1 MVPASRN
8 PSVSRD
14 FILLFAVMMVMIA
27 LVAIWVAYKTFENY
41 AQNVVSDMEGEAL
54 RIDHSLGVEIKST
67 SYLLES
73 LARQIVQSG
82 AENPE
87 NIAHLLRSF
96 DDNNDHRNDEIAWI
110 NADQEVIVNSQSG
123 VLTKVV
129 NVSDRDYV
137 KKALSAPWQVHIGRP
152 LKARTNERWILPLSI
167 GVTDYRG
174 IFVGVLLVSIDIEAL
189 TKELAEFLQQS
200 KMEFSIFTPTLT
212 LITDSQTLHDDDIY
226 ERGKTT
232 PLSQLDFKKQKK
244 GVVSMP
250 QLFNPYAPF
259 EYYELSAHNPYV
271 VYITYNQ
278 IARKDKIFSLLEA
291 RLVQILVIAVFLLS
305 LLWMVRT
312 RIIKPVEKLC
322 EITAGISA
330 GQAYRPLPKGGP
342 VEIENLSNQIRKLA
356 DYIGEQHRIQG
367 ELHLK
372 NQFLL
377 KIKET
382 SQAVSRGRT
391 EFLMHV
397 MKEIDGHLR
406 SLIVP
411 IEAIKE
417 QRAGAIKQVKYVQ
430 GAAEALSRI
439 SLLYQMVRD
448 VQAVVHLDYES
459 QGLRES
465 SVNIAFSLH
474 RAVRQFHQKSQNR
487 HIDIKLKAPDNL
499 PVLIIDEERFTHIV
513 VYLLCGAAATLTQG
527 TPITITAQTEQT
539 EAGNVTLVLSFRY
552 ASHVQPVLI
561 TDLPQ
566 EIPVETPAKQP
577 FEISALLVRT
587 EAISFAMARMLLS
600 LYDAEL
606 AVNASASDTNR
617 LFVRFP
623 KNRLVLK

>member
-1 MVPASRN
+1 MVLASRN

-14 FILLFAVMMVMIA
+14 FILLFIVMMVMIA
-27 LVAIWVAYKTFENY
+27 LVAVWVAYKTFENY
-41 AQNVVSDMEGEAL
+41 AQNVVSDMESEAL

-73 LARQIVQSG
+73 LARQIVQAG

-87 NIAHLLRSF
+87 NIARLLRSF

-110 NADQEVIVNSQSG
+110 NADQDVVVNSISG
-123 VLTKVV
+123 VLTKIT

-137 KKALSAPWQVHIGRP
+137 KKALAAPWQVHIGRP
-152 LKARTNERWILPLSI
+152 LKARLNERWVLPVSL

-174 IFVGVLLVSIDIEAL
+174 VFVGVLLISIDIEAL

-200 KMEFSIFTPTLT
+200 RMEFSIFTPTLT
-212 LITDSQTLHDDDIY
+212 LITDSQTMRDDDIY

-232 PLSQLDFKKQKK
+232 PLTTIDFKKQRS

-250 QLFNPYAPF
+250 QLFTPYAPF
-259 EYYELSAHNPYV
+259 EYYEMSAHHPYV

-291 RLVQILVIAVFLLS
+291 RLVQILAIAVFLLS
-305 LLWMVRT
+305 LLWMVRI
-312 RIIKPVEKLC
+312 RIIKPVERLC

-330 GQAYRPLPKGGP
+330 GKGYRPLPKGGP

-356 DYIGEQHRIQG
+356 DYITEQHRVQE
-367 ELHLK
+367 ELNLK
-372 NQFLL
+372 NNFLL
-377 KIKET
+377 KMKET
-382 SQAVSRGRT
+382 SQLVSRGRG
-391 EFLMHV
+391 EFLTQV

-406 SLIVP
+406 GVMGP
-411 IEAIKE
+411 VEAIRE
-417 QRAGAIKQVKYVQ
+417 QRFGVLKQAKYLQ
-430 GAAEALSRI
+430 GAAEAMARL

-448 VQAVVHLDYES
+448 VQLVAGLDYES
-459 QGLRES
+459 QALRES

-474 RAVRQFHQKSQNR
+474 RAVRQFHQKPHNR
-487 HIDIKLKAPDNL
+487 HVEVKLKAPDNL
-499 PVLIIDEERFTHIV
+499 PVLIIDEERFTHII

-527 TPITITAQTEQT
+527 TPITITAQTEHT
-539 EAGNVTLVLSFRY
+539 EAGNMTLALSLRY
-552 ASHVQPVLI
+552 TSHLQPALI
-561 TDLPQ
+561 TDTYLETVSEPLPNQ
-566 EIPVETPAKQP
+566 HK
-577 FEISALLVRT
+577 EISALMVRT

-606 AVNASASDTNR
+606 TINTGNSDINR
-617 LFVRFP
+617 AIIRFP
-623 KNRLVLK
+623 KNRLTSK